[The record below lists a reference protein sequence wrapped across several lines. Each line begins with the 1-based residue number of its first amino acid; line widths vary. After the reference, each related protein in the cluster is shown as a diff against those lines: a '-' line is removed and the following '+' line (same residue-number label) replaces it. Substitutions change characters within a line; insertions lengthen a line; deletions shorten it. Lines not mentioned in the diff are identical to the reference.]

1 MARSST
7 RRSVCRTRPRTTP
20 SATASTRTT
29 CRSPAR
35 SPTSQHRTR
44 ATRCP
49 RRVHGQRGLTQPAGP
64 SPSPA
69 EGAHV
74 KRQRLIL
81 VATAAVLTAVALTL
95 GGVLHDSSS
104 ASPAAAAPVSAGVQ
118 AGPGDTPALV
128 ARLQATLRANSGL
141 GSLAL
146 SRHRFGEALVLG
158 RRAQAISPTTA
169 RNYGVIGDALVE
181 LGRYPAAFKTFDTMA
196 SIQPGLSSYARIS
209 HARQLLGDVPGAISA
224 MKLAVAAGDGQ
235 GEADAWTHVQLG
247 LIYLSVGRFKAAA
260 AEDRQALFA
269 FPDYAYALDALARA
283 EAGIGHYRTAI
294 RFEQQA
300 VNRIP
305 LPQYVS
311 TLGDL
316 YGATGR
322 PRLAQKQY
330 ELIGVIQRLLVAN
343 GVKIDLETALFDV
356 DHGIRLQASLA
367 LARLGWRERPSID
380 GDDVLAWALERTGHC
395 GEALRYSKRALRLGT
410 LDALKFFH
418 RGMIEGCLGR
428 AAAKRAWLT
437 RALRLNPQ
445 FSILWAPVARRELR

>member
-1 MARSST
+1 MR
-7 RRSVCRTRPRTTP
+7 
-20 SATASTRTT
+20 
-29 CRSPAR
+29 
-35 SPTSQHRTR
+35 
-44 ATRCP
+44 
-49 RRVHGQRGLTQPAGP
+49 
-64 SPSPA
+64 
-69 EGAHV
+69 
-74 KRQRLIL
+74 RQRLIL
-81 VATAAVLTAVALTL
+81 VAAAPGLTAVALTL
-95 GGVLHDSSS
+95 GGVLHDSS
-104 ASPAAAAPVSAGVQ
+104 ASPAAIAQAAPASAASQVS
-118 AGPGDTPALV
+118 PGNTPALV
-128 ARLQATLRANSGL
+128 ARLQATLRANPNDVPSLDSLGLAYQQRARETGDPTYYTKSDEALHRALALAPSDLLATSGL

-158 RRAQAISPTTA
+158 RRAHAISPTTA

-181 LGRYPAAFKTFDTMA
+181 LGRYQAAFKTFDAMA
-196 SIQPGLSSYARIS
+196 SMQPGLSSYARIS

-247 LIYLSVGRFKAAA
+247 LIYLSVGRFRAAA
-260 AEDRQALFA
+260 NQDRQALWV

-283 EAGIGHYRTAI
+283 EAGMGRYRSAI
-294 RFEQQA
+294 VFEQQA

-316 YGATGR
+316 YGATGH
-322 PRLAQKQY
+322 PQLARKQY

-343 GVKIDLETALFDV
+343 GVKTDLETALFDV
-356 DHGIRLQASLA
+356 DHAIKLHASLA
-367 LARLGWRERPSID
+367 LARLVWRERPSID

-418 RGMIEGCLGR
+418 RGMIEGCLGH
-428 AAAKRAWLT
+428 AAAKRAWLR

-445 FSILWAPVARRELR
+445 FSTLWAPVARLELR